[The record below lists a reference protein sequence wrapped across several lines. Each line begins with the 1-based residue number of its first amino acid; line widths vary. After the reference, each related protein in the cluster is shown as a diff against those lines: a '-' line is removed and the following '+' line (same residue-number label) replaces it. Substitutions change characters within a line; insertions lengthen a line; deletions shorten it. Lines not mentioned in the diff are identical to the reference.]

1 MKKLRRKFWGTFVK
15 NSKYENSKE
24 FENFIDEFV
33 EISEFNG
40 MEELNGAFNVISDG
54 YNRVIFKGSFEF
66 VGDENSS
73 VVLLQ
78 SAENFDKII
87 LTSKEYFSEN
97 KIDLLNEIIETF
109 GTTTTGKG
117 IEPMYKLVSIEEI

>member
-15 NSKYENSKE
+15 NSKHEKLKE
-24 FENFIDEFV
+24 FENFVDEFV
-33 EISEFNG
+33 EISEFEKMQDVNNF
-40 MEELNGAFNVISDG
+40 LDG
-54 YNRVIFKGSFEF
+54 IIIKGFEINK
-66 VGDENSS
+66 NSS

-78 SAENFDKII
+78 STEDFNKAI
-87 LTSKEYFSEN
+87 LTSKEYFLEN

-109 GTTTTGKG
+109 GTTTTSKG

>member
-15 NSKYENSKE
+15 NSKYENSTE
-24 FENFIDEFV
+24 FENFVDEFV

-40 MEELNGAFNVISDG
+40 MEELNGIFNILSDG
-54 YNRVIFKGSFEF
+54 YNRIIIKGFEI
-66 VGDENSS
+66 DKNSS

-97 KIDLLNEIIETF
+97 KIDLLNEIIETL
-109 GTTTTGKG
+109 GTTTTNKG
-117 IEPMYKLVSIEEI
+117 IEPIYELVSIEEI

>member
-1 MKKLRRKFWGTFVK
+1 MKKLGRKFWGTFMK
-15 NSKYENSKE
+15 NSKHEKLKE
-24 FENFIDEFV
+24 FENFVDEFV
-33 EISEFNG
+33 EISEFEN
-40 MEELNGAFNVISDG
+40 MQELNEIFAMNDFSD
-54 YNRVIFKGSFEF
+54 RIIIKGFEMHK
-66 VGDENSS
+66 NSA

-109 GTTTTGKG
+109 ENTTTNKG
-117 IEPMYKLVSIEEI
+117 VEPIYKLVSIEEI

>member
-15 NSKYENSKE
+15 NSKYGNSKE

-33 EISEFNG
+33 EISEFENIQ
-40 MEELNGAFNVISDG
+40 EFNEIFDFDYNSDRIIIRG
-54 YNRVIFKGSFEF
+54 FET
-66 VGDENSS
+66 DKNSS
-73 VVLLQ
+73 VVLLE

-109 GTTTTGKG
+109 GSTTTSKG
-117 IEPMYKLVSIEEI
+117 IEPIYKLIEIEVL